1 MTARRP
7 EVKSRPQPARAAFSP
22 LLHADRHPDR
32 QGARLRILTML
43 DSAELRGFLR
53 VSGSSGFRDERARL
67 DAATGG
73 RAGHAREA
81 RWVVR
86 VHSTNACSKS
96 PAFLRVSGSSGFRD
110 PWQTLHHPRGSDLV
124 PDRRQGLPSP
134 RPRSSGHTTPCRR
147 RLRHLHLRCSWES
160 ATARPPVRTIAD
172 DRNFLNAGRMGH
184 ALRVRVRHPG
194 AFLRHAPQ
202 ICAIQTHAR
211 SGEGARPAVPGI
223 ARGRDPA
230 RLL

>member
-53 VSGSSGFRDERARL
+53 VSGSSGFRD
-67 DAATGG
+67 
-73 RAGHAREA
+73 
-81 RWVVR
+81 
-86 VHSTNACSKS
+86 
-96 PAFLRVSGSSGFRD
+96 
-110 PWQTLHHPRGSDLV
+110 PWQTLLHPRGSDLV